1 MRACDIFSSSLEIGK
16 LHAVDS
22 TGLASFSNPVA
33 ELFLMQQIVC
43 NQLTHNIEWPVATSP
58 NTGEILMGIG
68 KSAIRVNLAKSLAAV
83 CLGALLIA
91 ATPQAVAQTGQFQV
105 METSIDQVHAAMKSG
120 KLTAHALVQMY
131 LDRIAAY
138 DKQGPKINCV
148 ITLNPNAMAEA
159 DKLDAEYK
167 KSGFVGPLHGI
178 PILVKDQADAAGMPT
193 TLGTVLFKDYN
204 PPMDSFVVAKLRKA
218 GAVILGKTTLS
229 EFAGGDTYG
238 SLFGVTR
245 NAFDLE
251 RTVGGSSGG
260 SGVALNVNFSTVA
273 VGEEGFASIRRP
285 GAWNSVV
292 SMRPTPGL
300 VSRTGMYDGYPSP
313 VGSLG
318 PMGRTVRDMTELLD
332 VMVGY
337 DPEDPVTAMGYG
349 QSPTSYTKYL
359 DKDGLKGARIGVI
372 HQVFGDKT
380 QPDSD
385 DFKQVDAVFNK
396 ALAAMEAQGAT
407 LVPIEIPNLG
417 NIIATMRASEPGVS
431 DAGMKLWM
439 SRNPNSPYKTRDD
452 VTHSPLVSQII
463 PPSKQAQWKPDA
475 PQGTPEKYYQFLKA
489 RNDLDL
495 EIANIMAEN
504 KLDAI
509 VHKTDE
515 HTPTLLKDGLNP
527 PYYNQLGVTSLN
539 TFLIYAASMNVPAGF
554 TAGSHLPVGITFYG
568 RPYTEP
574 EIIKLAYSFEQATHY
589 RIPPTTTPALP
600 PSKAEAPA
608 PSGPAV
614 ADAAHH

>member
-1 MRACDIFSSSLEIGK
+1 MNLKFGKFFAVAC
-16 LHAVDS
+16 
-22 TGLASFSNPVA
+22 
-33 ELFLMQQIVC
+33 
-43 NQLTHNIEWPVATSP
+43 
-58 NTGEILMGIG
+58 
-68 KSAIRVNLAKSLAAV
+68 LAASNMAY
-83 CLGALLIA
+83 LPTLS
-91 ATPQAVAQTGQFQV
+91 AQQSGGEFQV
-105 METSIDQVHAAMKSG
+105 VETSVDAVHAAMKSG
-120 KLTAHALVQMY
+120 RLTSHQLVQLY

-138 DKQGPKINCV
+138 DKSGPQINCI
-148 ITLNPNAMAEA
+148 ITLNPKAMEEA
-159 DKLDAEYK
+159 DRLDAEYK

-178 PILVKDQADAAGMPT
+178 PILVKDQVDAAGMPT
-193 TLGTVLFKDYN
+193 TLGTVLFKDYD
-204 PPMDSFVVAKLRKA
+204 PPLDSFVVARLRKA
-218 GAVILGKTTLS
+218 GAIILGKTTLS
-229 EFAGGDTYG
+229 EFAGGDTFG

-245 NAFDLE
+245 NAYDLE

-260 SGVALNVNFSTVA
+260 SGAALNVNFSTVA

-332 VMVGY
+332 AMVGY
-337 DPEDPVTAMGYG
+337 DPEDPITALGYG
-349 QSPTSYTKYL
+349 KVPDSYATYL
-359 DKDGLKGARIGVI
+359 DKNGLKGARIGVI
-372 HQVFGDKT
+372 HQVFGSET

-396 ALAAMEAQGAT
+396 AIAEMEAAGAT
-407 LVPIEIPNLG
+407 VIPIEIPNLG
-417 NIIATMRASEPGVS
+417 KIIATMRASKPGDS
-431 DAGMKLWM
+431 DEGMKLWM
-439 SRNPNSPYKTRDD
+439 SRNPNSLYKTRDD
-452 VTHSPLVSQII
+452 VTHSPLVSQIV
-463 PPSKQAQWKPDA
+463 PPSKQAQWTPDA
-475 PQGTPEKYYQFLKA
+475 RKPNPDKYYKFLEV
-489 RNDLDL
+489 RNNLDIQ
-495 EIANIMAEN
+495 IAKIMADN

-554 TAGSHLPVGITFYG
+554 TADSHLPVGITFYG

-574 EIIKLAYSFEQATHY
+574 EIIKLAYSFEQATHH

-600 PSKAEAPA
+600 PKKLAKASTRTEGGTAT
-608 PSGPAV
+608 GTK
-614 ADAAHH
+614 

>member
-1 MRACDIFSSSLEIGK
+1 MNVKLGK
-16 LHAVDS
+16 
-22 TGLASFSNPVA
+22 F
-33 ELFLMQQIVC
+33 F
-43 NQLTHNIEWPVATSP
+43 
-58 NTGEILMGIG
+58 
-68 KSAIRVNLAKSLAAV
+68 
-83 CLGALLIA
+83 
-91 ATPQAVAQTGQFQV
+91 AVACVVVSNAAYLPKLSAQKSSGDFQV
-105 METSIDQVHAAMKSG
+105 VETSVDAVHAAMKSG
-120 KLTAHALVQMY
+120 KLTSHQLVQLY

-138 DKQGPKINCV
+138 DKSGPTINCI
-148 ITLNPNAMAEA
+148 ITLNPKAMEEA
-159 DKLDAEYK
+159 DRLDAEYK
-167 KSGFVGPLHGI
+167 KGGFVGPLHGI
-178 PILVKDQADAAGMPT
+178 PILVKDQVDAAGMPT
-193 TLGTVLFKDYN
+193 TLGTVVFKDYN
-204 PPMDSFVVAKLRKA
+204 PPVDSFVVAKLRKA
-218 GAVILGKTTLS
+218 GAIILGKTTLS
-229 EFAGGDTYG
+229 EFAGGDTFG

-245 NAFDLE
+245 NAYDLE

-260 SGVALNVNFSTVA
+260 SGAALNVNFSTVA

-337 DPEDPVTAMGYG
+337 DPEDPVTALGYG
-349 QSPTSYTKYL
+349 KAPVSYTEYL

-372 HQVFGDKT
+372 HQVFGDKS

-396 ALAAMEAQGAT
+396 AIAEMEAAGAT
-407 LVPIEIPNLG
+407 VIPIEIPDLG
-417 NIIATMRASEPGVS
+417 KIIATMRAGKPGDSEE
-431 DAGMKLWM
+431 GMKLWM
-439 SRNPNSPYKTRDD
+439 SRNPNSPYKTRED
-452 VTHSPLVSQII
+452 VTHSPLISQII
-463 PPSKQAQWKPDA
+463 PPSKQAQWMPTAAKPDA
-475 PQGTPEKYYQFLKA
+475 AKYYKFLDV
-489 RNDLDL
+489 RNDLDMQ
-495 EIANIMAEN
+495 IAKIMADN

-574 EIIKLAYSFEQATHY
+574 EIIKLAYSFEQATHH
-589 RIPPTTTPALP
+589 RIPPTTTPGLP
-600 PSKAEAPA
+600 LKKLAKASFPTDGGTAT
-608 PSGPAV
+608 GTK
-614 ADAAHH
+614 

>member
-1 MRACDIFSSSLEIGK
+1 MSVNFSK
-16 LHAVDS
+16 CFAV
-22 TGLASFSNPVA
+22 
-33 ELFLMQQIVC
+33 
-43 NQLTHNIEWPVATSP
+43 
-58 NTGEILMGIG
+58 
-68 KSAIRVNLAKSLAAV
+68 V
-83 CLGALLIA
+83 CLG
-91 ATPQAVAQTGQFQV
+91 VAFFVFSPLVTAQKAGEFQV
-105 METSIDQVHAAMKSG
+105 METSIDAVHAAMKSG
-120 KLTAHALVQMY
+120 TLTAHQLTQMY

-138 DKQGPKINCV
+138 DKEGPKINCV
-148 ITLNPNAMAEA
+148 ITVNPNAMAEA
-159 DKLDAEYK
+159 DRLDTEYK
-167 KSGFVGPLHGI
+167 KSGFIGPLHGI
-178 PILVKDQADAAGMPT
+178 PILVKDQVDAAGMPT

-204 PPMDSFVVAKLRKA
+204 PPLDSFVVAKLRKA
-218 GAVILGKTTLS
+218 GAIILGKTTLS
-229 EFAGGDTYG
+229 EFAGGDTFG

-245 NAFDLE
+245 NAYDLE

-273 VGEEGFASIRRP
+273 VGEEGYASIRRP

-337 DPEDPVTAMGYG
+337 DPEDPVTALGYG
-349 QSPTSYTKYL
+349 KAPESYVKYL

-372 HQVFGDKT
+372 HQVFGAAT

-385 DFKQVDAVFNK
+385 DFKQVDEVFNK
-396 ALAAMEAQGAT
+396 AVAALQAAGAT
-407 LVPIEIPNLG
+407 VIPIEIPDLG
-417 NIIATMRASEPGVS
+417 KIINTMRASAPGDS
-431 DAGMKLWM
+431 EAGMKLWM
-439 SRNPNSPYKTRDD
+439 SRNPNSPYKTRED
-452 VTHSPLVSQII
+452 VTNSPLVDQII
-463 PPSKQAQWKPDA
+463 PPSKKAVWMPGRQTPDS
-475 PQGTPEKYYQFLKA
+475 TKYLKFVEV
-489 RNDLDL
+489 RNALDIQ
-495 EIANIMAEN
+495 IAKIMADN

-539 TFLIYAASMNVPAGF
+539 TFLIYAASLNVPAGF
-554 TAGSHLPVGITFYG
+554 TSGSHLPVGITFYG
-568 RPYTEP
+568 RPYTEL
-574 EIIKLAYSFEQATHY
+574 ELIKLAYSFEQATHY

-600 PSKAEAPA
+600 MRKMANATQIPRGELAEAR
-608 PSGPAV
+608 GTK
-614 ADAAHH
+614 

>member
-1 MRACDIFSSSLEIGK
+1 MSVK
-16 LHAVDS
+16 LRK
-22 TGLASFSNPVA
+22 
-33 ELFLMQQIVC
+33 FL
-43 NQLTHNIEWPVATSP
+43 
-58 NTGEILMGIG
+58 
-68 KSAIRVNLAKSLAAV
+68 
-83 CLGALLIA
+83 
-91 ATPQAVAQTGQFQV
+91 AVACLAVSNMAYLPTLSAQKSGGEFQV
-105 METSIDQVHAAMKSG
+105 VETSVDAVHAAMKSG
-120 KLTAHALVQMY
+120 RLTSHQLVQLY

-138 DKQGPKINCV
+138 DKSGPTINCI
-148 ITLNPNAMAEA
+148 ITLNPKAMEEA
-159 DKLDAEYK
+159 DRLDTEYK
-167 KSGFVGPLHGI
+167 KGGFVGPLHGI
-178 PILVKDQADAAGMPT
+178 PILVKDQVDAAGMPT
-193 TLGTVLFKDYN
+193 TLGTVVFKDYN
-204 PPMDSFVVAKLRKA
+204 PPVDSFVIAKLRKA
-218 GAVILGKTTLS
+218 GAIILGKTTLS
-229 EFAGGDTYG
+229 EFAGGDTFG

-245 NAFDLE
+245 NAYDLE

-260 SGVALNVNFSTVA
+260 SGAALNVNFSTVA

-337 DPEDPVTAMGYG
+337 DPEDPVTALGYG
-349 QSPTSYTKYL
+349 KAPASYTKYL

-396 ALAAMEAQGAT
+396 AIAEMEAAGAT
-407 LVPIEIPNLG
+407 VIPIEIPDLG
-417 NIIATMRASEPGVS
+417 KIIATMRAGKPGEGDES
-431 DAGMKLWM
+431 MKLWM
-439 SRNPNSPYKTRDD
+439 SRNPNSPYKTRED
-452 VTHSPLVSQII
+452 VTHSPLISQVI
-463 PPSKQAQWKPDA
+463 PPSKQAQWMPNAGKPDPA
-475 PQGTPEKYYQFLKA
+475 KYYKFLEV
-489 RNDLDL
+489 RNDLDMQ
-495 EIANIMAEN
+495 IAKIMADN

-515 HTPTLLKDGLNP
+515 HTPTLLKDGMNP

-554 TAGSHLPVGITFYG
+554 TSGSHLPVGITFYG

-574 EIIKLAYSFEQATHY
+574 EIIKLAYSFEQATHH
-589 RIPPTTTPALP
+589 RIPPTTTPPLP
-600 PSKAEAPA
+600 LKKLAEAPA
-608 PSGPAV
+608 PTDGGTATGTK
-614 ADAAHH
+614 

>member
-1 MRACDIFSSSLEIGK
+1 MNLKLGK
-16 LHAVDS
+16 
-22 TGLASFSNPVA
+22 F
-33 ELFLMQQIVC
+33 F
-43 NQLTHNIEWPVATSP
+43 
-58 NTGEILMGIG
+58 
-68 KSAIRVNLAKSLAAV
+68 
-83 CLGALLIA
+83 
-91 ATPQAVAQTGQFQV
+91 AVAFLVASNMAYLPTLSAQQSGEFEV
-105 METSIDQVHAAMKSG
+105 VETSVDAVHAAMKSG
-120 KLTAHALVQMY
+120 RLTSHQLVQLY

-138 DKQGPKINCV
+138 DKSGPQINCI
-148 ITLNPNAMAEA
+148 ITLNPKAMEEA
-159 DKLDAEYK
+159 DRLDAEYK

-178 PILVKDQADAAGMPT
+178 PILVKDQVDAAGMPT
-193 TLGTVLFKDYN
+193 TLGTVLFKDYD
-204 PPMDSFVVAKLRKA
+204 PPLDSFVVARLRKA
-218 GAVILGKTTLS
+218 GAIILGKTTLS
-229 EFAGGDTYG
+229 EFAGGDTFG

-245 NAFDLE
+245 NAYDLE

-260 SGVALNVNFSTVA
+260 SGAALNVNFSTVA

-332 VMVGY
+332 AMVGY
-337 DPEDPVTAMGYG
+337 DPEDPITALGYG
-349 QSPTSYTKYL
+349 KVPTSYTTYL
-359 DKDGLKGARIGVI
+359 DKNGLKGARIGII
-372 HQVFGDKT
+372 HQVFGSET

-396 ALAAMEAQGAT
+396 AVAEMEAAGAT
-407 LVPIEIPNLG
+407 VIPIEIPNLG
-417 NIIATMRASEPGVS
+417 KIIATMRASKPGDS
-431 DAGMKLWM
+431 DEGMKLWM

-463 PPSKQAQWKPDA
+463 PPSKQAQWTPDARKPD
-475 PQGTPEKYYQFLKA
+475 PEKYYKFLEV
-489 RNDLDL
+489 RNNLDIQ
-495 EIANIMAEN
+495 IAKIMADN

-554 TAGSHLPVGITFYG
+554 TAGSHLPVGLTFYG

-574 EIIKLAYSFEQATHY
+574 EIIRLAYSFEQATHH

-600 PSKAEAPA
+600 SSKKLAKA
-608 PSGPAV
+608 STRT
-614 ADAAHH
+614 ADGTVTGTQ

>member
-1 MRACDIFSSSLEIGK
+1 MKQKFGKFFAVAC
-16 LHAVDS
+16 
-22 TGLASFSNPVA
+22 
-33 ELFLMQQIVC
+33 
-43 NQLTHNIEWPVATSP
+43 
-58 NTGEILMGIG
+58 
-68 KSAIRVNLAKSLAAV
+68 LAASNMAY
-83 CLGALLIA
+83 LPTLS
-91 ATPQAVAQTGQFQV
+91 AQQSGGEFQV
-105 METSIDQVHAAMKSG
+105 VETSVDAVHAAMKSG
-120 KLTAHALVQMY
+120 RLTSHQLVQLY

-138 DKQGPKINCV
+138 DKSGPQINCI
-148 ITLNPNAMAEA
+148 ITLNPKAMEEA
-159 DKLDAEYK
+159 DRLDAEYK

-178 PILVKDQADAAGMPT
+178 PILVKDQVDAAGMPT
-193 TLGTVLFKDYN
+193 TLGTVLFRDYD
-204 PPMDSFVVAKLRKA
+204 PPLDSFVVARLRKA
-218 GAVILGKTTLS
+218 GAIILGKTTLS
-229 EFAGGDTYG
+229 EFAGGDTFG

-245 NAFDLE
+245 NAYDLE

-260 SGVALNVNFSTVA
+260 SGAALNVNFSTVA

-332 VMVGY
+332 AMVGY
-337 DPEDPVTAMGYG
+337 DPEDPITALGYG
-349 QSPTSYTKYL
+349 KVPKSYTTYL
-359 DKDGLKGARIGVI
+359 DKNGLKGARIGVI
-372 HQVFGDKT
+372 HQVFGSET

-396 ALAAMEAQGAT
+396 TIAEMEAAGAT
-407 LVPIEIPNLG
+407 VIPIEIPNLG
-417 NIIATMRASEPGVS
+417 KIIATMRASKPGDS
-431 DAGMKLWM
+431 DEGMKLWM

-452 VTHSPLVSQII
+452 VTRSPLVSQIV
-463 PPSKQAQWKPDA
+463 PPSKQAQWTPDARKPD
-475 PQGTPEKYYQFLKA
+475 PEKYYKFLEV
-489 RNDLDL
+489 RNDLDIQ
-495 EIANIMAEN
+495 IAKIMADN

-574 EIIKLAYSFEQATHY
+574 EIIKLAYSFEQATHH

-600 PSKAEAPA
+600 PQKLAKASTRPEGGMAT
-608 PSGPAV
+608 GTK
-614 ADAAHH
+614 

>member
-1 MRACDIFSSSLEIGK
+1 MNLKLGK
-16 LHAVDS
+16 
-22 TGLASFSNPVA
+22 
-33 ELFLMQQIVC
+33 FL
-43 NQLTHNIEWPVATSP
+43 
-58 NTGEILMGIG
+58 
-68 KSAIRVNLAKSLAAV
+68 
-83 CLGALLIA
+83 
-91 ATPQAVAQTGQFQV
+91 AVACLAVSNMACLPTLSAQKSSGEFQV
-105 METSIDQVHAAMKSG
+105 VETSVDTVHAAMKSG
-120 KLTAHALVQMY
+120 KLSSHQLVQLY

-138 DKQGPKINCV
+138 DKSGPTINCI
-148 ITLNPNAMAEA
+148 ITLNPKAIEEA
-159 DKLDAEYK
+159 DRLDAEYK
-167 KSGFVGPLHGI
+167 KGGFVGPLHGI
-178 PILVKDQADAAGMPT
+178 PILVKDQVDAAGMPT
-193 TLGTVLFKDYN
+193 TLGTVVFKDYN
-204 PPMDSFVVAKLRKA
+204 PPVDSFVIAKLRKA
-218 GAVILGKTTLS
+218 GAIILGKTTLS
-229 EFAGGDTYG
+229 EFAGGDTFG

-245 NAFDLE
+245 NAYDLE

-260 SGVALNVNFSTVA
+260 SGAALNVNFSTVA

-337 DPEDPVTAMGYG
+337 DPEDPVTALGYG
-349 QSPTSYTKYL
+349 KAPASYTKYL

-372 HQVFGDKT
+372 RQVFGDKT

-396 ALAAMEAQGAT
+396 AVAEMEAAGAT
-407 LVPIEIPNLG
+407 VIPIEIPDLG
-417 NIIATMRASEPGVS
+417 KIIATMRAGKPGDSEE
-431 DAGMKLWM
+431 GMKLWI
-439 SRNPNSPYKTRDD
+439 SRNPNSPYKTRED
-452 VTHSPLVSQII
+452 VTHSPLISQVI
-463 PPSKQAQWKPDA
+463 PPSKQAQWAPNAAKPDPA
-475 PQGTPEKYYQFLKA
+475 KYYKFLEV
-489 RNDLDL
+489 RNDLDIQ
-495 EIANIMAEN
+495 IAKIMADN

-515 HTPTLLKDGLNP
+515 HTPTLLKDGMNP

-574 EIIKLAYSFEQATHY
+574 EIIKLAYSFEQATHH

-600 PSKAEAPA
+600 SKKLAEAPA
-608 PSGPAV
+608 PTDGGTATGTK
-614 ADAAHH
+614 

>member
-1 MRACDIFSSSLEIGK
+1 MK
-16 LHAVDS
+16 LK
-22 TGLASFSNPVA
+22 P
-33 ELFLMQQIVC
+33 EKFL
-43 NQLTHNIEWPVATSP
+43 
-58 NTGEILMGIG
+58 
-68 KSAIRVNLAKSLAAV
+68 
-83 CLGALLIA
+83 
-91 ATPQAVAQTGQFQV
+91 AVACLAVINMAYLPTLSAQKNSGEFQV
-105 METSIDQVHAAMKSG
+105 VETSVDAVHTAMKSG
-120 KLTAHALVQMY
+120 KLTSHQLVQLY
-131 LDRIAAY
+131 LDRITAY
-138 DKQGPKINCV
+138 DKSGPTINCI
-148 ITLNPNAMAEA
+148 ITLNPKAMEEA
-159 DKLDAEYK
+159 DRLDAEYK
-167 KSGFVGPLHGI
+167 RGGFVGPLHGI
-178 PILVKDQADAAGMPT
+178 PILVKDQVDAAGMPT
-193 TLGTVLFKDYN
+193 TLGTVVFKDYT
-204 PPMDSFVVAKLRKA
+204 PPVDSFVIAKLRKA
-218 GAVILGKTTLS
+218 GAIILGKTTLS
-229 EFAGGDTYG
+229 EFAGGDTFG

-245 NAFDLE
+245 NAYDLE

-260 SGVALNVNFSTVA
+260 SGAALNVNFSTVA

-337 DPEDPVTAMGYG
+337 DSEDPITALGYG
-349 QSPTSYTKYL
+349 KVPASYTKYL

-372 HQVFGDKT
+372 HQVFGSET
-380 QPDSD
+380 QPNSD

-396 ALAAMEAQGAT
+396 AIAEMEAAGAT
-407 LVPIEIPNLG
+407 VIPIEIPNLG
-417 NIIATMRASEPGVS
+417 KIIATMRASKPGDS
-431 DAGMKLWM
+431 DEGMALWM

-463 PPSKQAQWKPDA
+463 PPSKQAQWLPNARRPD
-475 PQGTPEKYYQFLKA
+475 PEKYYKFLEV
-489 RNDLDL
+489 RNDLDIQ
-495 EIANIMAEN
+495 IAKIMADN

-515 HTPTLLKDGLNP
+515 HTPTLLKDGINP

-574 EIIKLAYSFEQATHY
+574 EIIKLAYAFEQATHH

-600 PSKAEAPA
+600 RKKLAEGSAH
-608 PSGPAV
+608 SDGGTAV
-614 ADAAHH
+614 GTK

>member
-1 MRACDIFSSSLEIGK
+1 MISRSGRILATLCLAMSWAFANRTA
-16 LHAVDS
+16 HAQSGD
-22 TGLASFSNPVA
+22 
-33 ELFLMQQIVC
+33 
-43 NQLTHNIEWPVATSP
+43 
-58 NTGEILMGIG
+58 
-68 KSAIRVNLAKSLAAV
+68 
-83 CLGALLIA
+83 
-91 ATPQAVAQTGQFQV
+91 FQV
-105 METSIDQVHAAMKSG
+105 VETSIDQVHAAMRSG
-120 KLTAHALVQMY
+120 TLTAHQLVQLY

-138 DKQGPKINCV
+138 DKSGPKINCV
-148 ITLNPNAMAEA
+148 ITLNPDALAEA
-159 DKLDAEYK
+159 DRLDAEYK
-167 KSGFVGPLHGI
+167 ETGFVGPLHGI
-178 PILVKDQADAAGMPT
+178 PILVKDQVDAAGMPT
-193 TLGTVLFKDYN
+193 TLGTVVFKDYN
-204 PPMDSFVVAKLRKA
+204 PPLDSFVVAKLKKA
-218 GAVILGKTTLS
+218 GAIILGKTTLS
-229 EFAGGDTYG
+229 EFAGGDTFG

-332 VMVGY
+332 IMVGY
-337 DPEDPVTAMGYG
+337 DSDDPVTALGYG
-349 QSPTSYTKYL
+349 KAPASYTKYL

-372 HQVFGDKT
+372 HQPFGDHT
-380 QPDSD
+380 QPGSD

-396 ALAAMEAQGAT
+396 AIEAIEAAGAT
-407 LVPIEIPNLG
+407 VIPIEIPNLAQT
-417 NIIATMRASEPGVS
+417 IATMRASKPGES
-431 DAGMKLWM
+431 DESMKLWL
-439 SRNPNSPYKTRDD
+439 SRNPDSPYKTRDD

-463 PPSKQAQWKPDA
+463 PPSKQAQWRPDA
-475 PQGTPEKYYQFLKA
+475 PKGDPEKYFRFLQV

-495 EIANIMAEN
+495 QIAKIMADN

-574 EIIKLAYSFEQATHY
+574 ELIKIAYSFEQATHY
-589 RIPPTTTPALP
+589 RVPPSTTPPLANKLA
-600 PSKAEAPA
+600 KQNL
-608 PSGPAV
+608 PSGPSV
-614 ADAAHH
+614 PGGGN

>member
-1 MRACDIFSSSLEIGK
+1 MISRSRRALVALSL
-16 LHAVDS
+16 VMTWS
-22 TGLASFSNPVA
+22 VA
-33 ELFLMQQIVC
+33 R
-43 NQLTHNIEWPVATSP
+43 P
-58 NTGEILMGIG
+58 
-68 KSAIRVNLAKSLAAV
+68 AA
-83 CLGALLIA
+83 L
-91 ATPQAVAQTGQFQV
+91 AQTTGGNFEV
-105 METSIDQVHAAMKSG
+105 VETSIDQVHAAMKSG
-120 KLTAHALVQMY
+120 KLTAHQLVQMY

-138 DKQGPKINCV
+138 DKSGPKINCV
-148 ITLNPNAMAEA
+148 INLNPDALAEA
-159 DKLDAEYK
+159 DRLDAEYK
-167 KSGFVGPLHGI
+167 KTGFVGPLHGI
-178 PILVKDQADAAGMPT
+178 PILVKDQVDAAGMPT

-204 PPMDSFVVAKLRKA
+204 PPLDSFVVAKLKKA
-218 GAVILGKTTLS
+218 GAIILGKTTLS
-229 EFAGGDTYG
+229 EFAGGDTFG

-318 PMGRTVRDMTELLD
+318 PMGRSVRDMTELLD
-332 VMVGY
+332 IMVGY
-337 DPEDPVTAMGYG
+337 DPDDPVTALGYG
-349 QSPTSYTKYL
+349 KPPVSYTKYL
-359 DKDGLKGARIGVI
+359 DKSGLKGARIGVI

-396 ALAAMEAQGAT
+396 AVDAMQAAGAT
-407 LVPIEIPNLG
+407 VIPIEIPDLAT
-417 NIIATMRASEPGVS
+417 IIATMRASKPGES
-431 DAGMKLWM
+431 EESMKLWL

-475 PQGTPEKYYQFLKA
+475 PKTDPAKYYKFLEA
-489 RNDLDL
+489 RDKLDM
-495 EIANIMAEN
+495 EIAKMMADN

-554 TAGSHLPVGITFYG
+554 TAKSHLPVGVTFYG

-574 EIIKLAYSFEQATHY
+574 ELIKLAYSFEQATHY
-589 RIPPTTTPALP
+589 RVPPTTTPPLP
-600 PSKAEAPA
+600 NK
-608 PSGPAV
+608 V
-614 ADAAHH
+614 AQAKPPITENSSPGN

>member
-1 MRACDIFSSSLEIGK
+1 MKMPFCKILKASY
-16 LHAVDS
+16 
-22 TGLASFSNPVA
+22 LA
-33 ELFLMQQIVC
+33 
-43 NQLTHNIEWPVATSP
+43 
-58 NTGEILMGIG
+58 
-68 KSAIRVNLAKSLAAV
+68 
-83 CLGALLIA
+83 LISMLVL
-91 ATPQAVAQTGQFQV
+91 PPAVAQKNSGEFQV
-105 METSIDQVHAAMKSG
+105 VETSIDAVHAAMKSG
-120 KLTAHALVQMY
+120 RLTSHQLVQLY

-138 DKQGPKINCV
+138 DKSGPKINCI
-148 ITLNPNAMAEA
+148 ITLNPKALEEA
-159 DKLDAEYK
+159 DRLDAEYK
-167 KSGFVGPLHGI
+167 KAGFVGPLHGI
-178 PILVKDQADAAGMPT
+178 PILVKDQVDAAGMPT
-193 TLGTVLFKDYN
+193 TLGTVVFKDYN
-204 PPMDSFVVAKLRKA
+204 PPLDSFVVAKLRKA
-218 GAVILGKTTLS
+218 GAIILGKTTLS
-229 EFAGGDTYG
+229 EFAGGDTFG

-245 NAFDLE
+245 NAYDLE

-313 VGSLG
+313 VGQLG

-337 DPEDPVTAMGYG
+337 DSEDPITALGYG
-349 QSPTSYTKYL
+349 KSPVSYTKYL

-372 HQVFGDKT
+372 RQVFGDKT

-396 ALAAMEAQGAT
+396 AVAEMEAAGAT
-407 LVPIEIPNLG
+407 IIPIEIPKLG
-417 NIIATMRASEPGVS
+417 EIIATMRAGKPGDSEE
-431 DAGMKLWM
+431 GMKLWM
-439 SRNPNSPYKTRDD
+439 SRNPDSPYKTRED
-452 VTHSPLVSQII
+452 VTHSPLISQII
-463 PPSKQAQWKPDA
+463 PPSKQAQWMPDA
-475 PQGTPEKYYQFLKA
+475 KMPDPARYYRFLEV

-495 EIANIMAEN
+495 QIAKIIADN

-509 VHKTDE
+509 VHKTVE
-515 HTPTLLKDGLNP
+515 HTPTLLKDGLGP

-539 TFLIYAASMNVPAGF
+539 TFLIYAASVNVPAGF

-568 RPYTEP
+568 RPYSEP
-574 EIIKLAYSFEQATHY
+574 EIIKLAYSFEQTTHH

-600 PSKAEAPA
+600 TKKLAEEHAL
-608 PSGPAV
+608 AV
-614 ADAAHH
+614 GDTATGTK